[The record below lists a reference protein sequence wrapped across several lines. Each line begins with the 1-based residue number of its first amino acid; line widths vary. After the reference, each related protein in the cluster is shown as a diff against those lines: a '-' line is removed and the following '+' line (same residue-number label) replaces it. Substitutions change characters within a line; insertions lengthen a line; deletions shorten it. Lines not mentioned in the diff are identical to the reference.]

1 MVWVSSAS
9 IPNLAKLQLDVTTTA
24 AVDLA
29 AKKTVRKLDLTPAT
43 MKSGVQRPAV
53 LDRGGCRLASVAAA
67 EEMAVAEKVSA
78 MPQAAAVMKV
88 TVAVAVAV
96 RRSRRPL

>member
-1 MVWVSSAS
+1 MVWVRSAS

-43 MKSGVQRPAV
+43 MKNGVQRPAV
-53 LDRGGCRLASVAAA
+53 LDPGGWLVAAA
-67 EEMAVAEKVSA
+67 KEMVVAEEVSA
-78 MPQAAAVMKV
+78 MPQAAAVMMV

-96 RRSRRPL
+96 RRSRRPP

>member
-24 AVDLA
+24 ALDLA
-29 AKKTVRKLDLTPAT
+29 AKKSVRKLDLTPAT
-43 MKSGVQRPAV
+43 MKNGVQRPAV
-53 LDRGGCRLASVAAA
+53 LAPGGWLVAAA
-67 EEMAVAEKVSA
+67 EEMAVAEEVSA

-88 TVAVAVAV
+88 TVVVAVAV
-96 RRSRRPL
+96 RRSRRPP

>member
-9 IPNLAKLQLDVTTTA
+9 IPNLAKVQLDVTTTA
-24 AVDLA
+24 ALDLA

-43 MKSGVQRPAV
+43 MKNGVQRPAV
-53 LDRGGCRLASVAAA
+53 LDRGGWLVAAA
-67 EEMAVAEKVSA
+67 EEMAVAEEVSA

-96 RRSRRPL
+96 RRSHRPP